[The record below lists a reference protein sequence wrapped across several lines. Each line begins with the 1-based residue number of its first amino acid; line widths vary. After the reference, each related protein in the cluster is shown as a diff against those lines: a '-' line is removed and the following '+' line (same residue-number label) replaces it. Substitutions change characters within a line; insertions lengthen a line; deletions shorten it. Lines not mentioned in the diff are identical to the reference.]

1 MDNRE
6 FITKEEKEKCRK
18 VMEAYAELYEKTDVL
33 VVDAGKYGFVKLQY
47 FNAEKGF
54 DDAVSFLESQAMFE
68 DLWEE
73 WRMLFL
79 LEFAKGTSMVELDY
93 KHIFQYLPEDK
104 KNELLNKKIYFA
116 ERAGIDFQQIGQ
128 QIHSMIE

>member
-1 MDNRE
+1 MDNRV
-6 FITKEEKEKCRK
+6 FITEEEKEKCRK

-54 DDAVSFLESQAMFE
+54 DDAVSFLESKTMFE

-73 WRMLFL
+73 WRIMFL
-79 LEFAKGTSMVELDY
+79 LDFAKGTSMVELDY
-93 KHIFQYLPEDK
+93 KYIFQCLPDDK
-104 KNELLNKKIYFA
+104 KSELMNKKIYFA
-116 ERAGIDFQQIGQ
+116 ERAGIDLRQAG
-128 QIHSMIE
+128 

>member
-1 MDNRE
+1 MDNRV
-6 FITKEEKEKCRK
+6 FITEEEKEKCRK

-54 DDAVSFLESQAMFE
+54 DDAVSFLESQTMFE

-73 WRMLFL
+73 WRILFL
-79 LEFAKGTSMVELDY
+79 LDFAKGTSMVELDY
-93 KHIFQYLPEDK
+93 KHIFQCLPDDK
-104 KNELLNKKIYFA
+104 KSELMNKKIYFA
-116 ERAGIDFQQIGQ
+116 ERAGIDLRQAG
-128 QIHSMIE
+128 

>member
-1 MDNRE
+1 MDNRV
-6 FITKEEKEKCRK
+6 FITEEEKEKCRK

-54 DDAVSFLESQAMFE
+54 DDAVSFLESQTMFE

-73 WRMLFL
+73 WRILFL
-79 LEFAKGTSMVELDY
+79 LDFAKGTSMVELDY
-93 KHIFQYLPEDK
+93 KHIFQHLPDDEKKELLDK
-104 KNELLNKKIYFA
+104 KAYFA
-116 ERAGIDFQQIGQ
+116 RLAEVDIQ
-128 QIHSMIE
+128 